1 MEQTNKLATEDTRK
15 LFFKMVIPAVIAQLI
30 TLIYNMVDRIFIGHI
45 PEIGGLALTGIGIC
59 MPVMLI
65 ISSFSQLV
73 GIGGTPR
80 ATMFMG
86 QNKLDYAERTL
97 GTCTFGLIVASIC
110 LTILGLIFAEDILL
124 LFGASENT
132 LPYAMDYLR
141 TYVCGTVF
149 IQLTTGLVAFVTA
162 QGFTNISMKI
172 VVTGAL
178 TNIILD
184 PIFIF
189 GFGMQTK
196 GAALATILSQAV
208 SAIWV
213 LTFLTG
219 KKSSLK
225 LRKKYIKL
233 DTKLFLPCLALG
245 LSPFIMMI
253 TECLI
258 SIAFNR
264 SLLQYG
270 GDITVGTMTIFTTII
285 QFITLPLQ
293 GFAQG
298 AQPITSYNYGA
309 GLLDRVSSNVKRL
322 IKISVGYSG
331 ILWLTIFLVPKVFIG
346 IFTNDQALIEY
357 GARFIRIYLAMTGI
371 IGIQLA
377 CQNSF
382 LALGNAKVSIF
393 LALLR
398 KVFLLLP
405 LIYLL
410 PQLLS
415 NQVVAVFL
423 AQPIAD
429 FIAVTTTFL
438 LFIREY
444 KKKLHPQKPA
454 QKKPIDSICA

>member
-1 MEQTNKLATEDTRK
+1 MEQTNRLGTEDTKK

-65 ISSFSQLV
+65 ITSFSQLV

-86 QNKLDYAERTL
+86 QNKLEHAERTL
-97 GTCTFGLIVASIC
+97 GTCTFGLIFVSIC
-110 LTILGLIFAEDILL
+110 LTILGFIFSEDILR

-132 LPYAMDYLR
+132 LPYATDYLQ
-141 TYVCGTVF
+141 TYICGTIF
-149 IQLTTGLVAFVTA
+149 IQLTTGLVAFITA

-172 VVTGAL
+172 VVTGAI

-189 GFGMQTK
+189 GLGMQTK
-196 GAALATILSQAV
+196 GAALATILSQAI
-208 SAIWV
+208 SAIWA
-213 LTFLTG
+213 LTFISG
-219 KKSSLK
+219 KKSTLK

-233 DTKLFLPCLALG
+233 DTQLFLPCLALG
-245 LSPFIMMI
+245 LSPFIMII

-270 GDITVGTMTIFTTII
+270 GDMTVGTMTIFTTIL

-309 GLLDRVSSNVKRL
+309 KQLDRVSSNVKRL
-322 IKISVGYSG
+322 MKTSFLYSG
-331 ILWLTIFLVPKVFIG
+331 SLCLIILLVPKVFIG
-346 IFTNDQALIEY
+346 IFTNDQALIDY
-357 GARFIRIYLAMTGI
+357 SAQFIRIYLAMAGLT
-371 IGIQLA
+371 GIQLA

-415 NQVVAVFL
+415 NQIVAVFL

-429 FIAVTTTFL
+429 LIAVTTTFL
-438 LFIREY
+438 LFTREY
-444 KKKLHPQKPA
+444 KRKLSVKPA
-454 QKKPIDSICA
+454 TSTEETKSLCA